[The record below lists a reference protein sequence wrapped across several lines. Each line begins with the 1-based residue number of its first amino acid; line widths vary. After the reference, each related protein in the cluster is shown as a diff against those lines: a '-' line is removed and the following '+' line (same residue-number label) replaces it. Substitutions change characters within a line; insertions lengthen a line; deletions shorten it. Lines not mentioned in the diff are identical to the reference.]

1 MEDPGLETIHVPI
14 YLPECIRPDTDLGQ
28 ELSSLILAL
37 TERLAPKFGVLMAAD
52 LAHFCIIEMDAD
64 EGLQLFGRLDS
75 LSRRHVES
83 VQNFLADSSND

>member
-64 EGLQLFGRLDS
+64 EGPAVVRKIGFIEQAPCGVSPELLG
-75 LSRRHVES
+75 
-83 VQNFLADSSND
+83 